1 MRTLIQMGP
10 IILSIAHCSGFLP
23 SVLGH
28 PGYHWALLILWNSLF
43 PLFLSYHTHQKPNP
57 CPAYLRGCSKN
68 KWQKEFFQKTLR
80 ICRKVTPQ
88 KRESTTWIISTFLS
102 AANARGSTQAPFY
115 LNVYANP
122 TEITLM
128 KYYLRNLTQD
138 AKRQEN
144 GKFHNVDL
152 PVSFH
157 LIFRASCRF
166 ATRAHWPTVQEV
178 NVSCSWLFRT
188 CTVPARS
195 CAWKLCS
202 SLLSGRSSLLPFG
215 SQN

>member
-1 MRTLIQMGP
+1 MDF
-10 IILSIAHCSGFLP
+10 C
-23 SVLGH
+23 
-28 PGYHWALLILWNSLF
+28 
-43 PLFLSYHTHQKPNP
+43 PLFWDILVITELCWFYETLCSHYFYHITLTKSPV
-57 CPAYLRGCSKN
+57 PAQPTSEVAVKN
-68 KWQKEFFQKTLR
+68 KWQKEFCQKTLR

-88 KRESTTWIISTFLS
+88 KRKSTTWIISTFLS

-115 LNVYANP
+115 LNMFANP
-122 TEITLM
+122 TEITLV

-144 GKFHNVDL
+144 GKFHNVDH

-157 LIFRASCRF
+157 LIFCASCRF
-166 ATRAHWPTVQEV
+166 ATRTHWPTVQEV

-215 SQN
+215 SRS